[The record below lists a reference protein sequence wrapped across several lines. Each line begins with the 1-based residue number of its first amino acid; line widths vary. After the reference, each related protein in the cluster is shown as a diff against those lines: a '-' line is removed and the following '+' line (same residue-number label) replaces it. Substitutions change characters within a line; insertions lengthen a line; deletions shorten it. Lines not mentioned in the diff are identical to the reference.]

1 MRTFV
6 YVLLGTLTL
15 LYACSTS
22 SVIKKNATVERNT
35 FEYSKALKEIQEL
48 TQDVPSTVV
57 IAGDSLSQEILQ
69 FPDAKVE
76 SRKVTVGPV
85 QIRSIDESVTEL
97 VSQSDP
103 QLTLRVQTDKLQSV
117 NTNGVHS
124 YSKPASLWWWLLV
137 PVGLMLASILIVS
150 IGKVNLGANTQD
162 GAQNGCLFSLLYTA
176 GFIGFVSGFIWL
188 ASTVGIFSK
197 VVLNDYID
205 ATWRFVQ

>member
-1 MRTFV
+1 MRTLV
-6 YVLLGTLTL
+6 YVLLGSLTL

-22 SVIKKNATVERNT
+22 SVVKKNATVERNT
-35 FEYSKALKEIQEL
+35 LEYSKALKEIQEL

-57 IAGDSLSQEILQ
+57 IAGDSLPEEILR
-69 FPDAKVE
+69 FPDAKVDT
-76 SRKVTVGPV
+76 RKVTVGPV

-103 QLTLRVQTDKLQSV
+103 QLTLRVPTDKLQSV

-137 PVGLMLASILIVS
+137 PVGLALAVVLVASL
-150 IGKVNLGANTQD
+150 GKVNVSANTSD
-162 GAQNGCLFSLLYTA
+162 GAQNGCLLGILFTA
-176 GFIGFVSGFIWL
+176 AVYGFVAGFIWL
-188 ASTVGIFSK
+188 ASKVGIFSK